1 MSKTNQSLIT
11 AYKNNAND
19 IVLKYG
25 NSSECDFD
33 SLEIN
38 TIVIGKED
46 LIAVSEILAAASF
59 IEDCEEEEE

>member
-11 AYKNNAND
+11 AYKNHTND

-38 TIVIGKED
+38 TIIIGKAD
-46 LIAVSEILAAASF
+46 LIAVSDILAAASF
-59 IEDCEEEEE
+59 LEDCEEE